1 MKQLNCS
8 KGNGPDAIPSR
19 IIKVCAEP
27 LTQTLTDMFNLSL
40 RLGKLPKDWTAAN
53 IVPIFK
59 KGDKT
64 NTRNYRPVSLT
75 SIICKMLE
83 RIRNDKLVD
92 YFNVNNIIVDNQH
105 GFHDRRSCK
114 TQLLCSIHDS
124 SEAIDKGCSV
134 DIAFLD
140 ISRAFDSVPHGK
152 LLQ

>member
-1 MKQLNCS
+1 MKQINCS
-8 KGNGPDAIPSR
+8 KANGPDEIPSR
-19 IIKVCAEP
+19 ILKVCAEP

-64 NTRNYRPVSLT
+64 NPRNYRPVSLT

-83 RIRNDKLVD
+83 RIINHKFVD
-92 YFNVNNIIVDNQH
+92 YFNVNNIIVGNQH
-105 GFHDRRSCK
+105 GFHERRSCE
-114 TQLLCSIHDS
+114 TQLLCSIHDW
-124 SEAIDKGCSV
+124 SEALDKGCFV
-134 DIAFLD
+134 DIAFLN

-152 LLQ
+152 LL